1 MYVPCCADP
10 HVFFCSAVEIDRSY
24 FPLPPSPGDFF
35 GNSTYPDSCILLS
48 GDTALSCLAGQTP
61 INDGEYATPGRV
73 DSSQFMAWNES
84 SRITLI
90 QTGAT
95 DTLVGVRQI
104 NLNFYHE
111 PEAGIGLPEFTIS
124 VSISDPTTGASLPYT
139 FLNNQDLSMD
149 DSQVRNVTL
158 ALTEPI
164 TGDANRFHIEF
175 SLTSDIRQF
184 AVSEVQLCADDR
196 KCIYAKYFSD
206 GFMFF
211 CVYSS

>member
-1 MYVPCCADP
+1 MSLYL
-10 HVFFCSAVEIDRSY
+10 VEIDRFY
-24 FPLPPSPGDFF
+24 FPLPPLPGDFF
-35 GNSTYPDSCILLS
+35 GNSTYPDSCTPIP
-48 GDTALSCLAGQTP
+48 DALSCFDGQTP
-61 INDGEYATPGRV
+61 IHDEEYATPGRV

-111 PEAGIGLPEFTIS
+111 PEAGIGLPEFTLS
-124 VSISDPTTGASLPYT
+124 ASISDTTTGAPLPYT
-139 FLNNQDLSMD
+139 FLNNQDLSVD
-149 DSQVRNVTL
+149 DAQVSNVTL

-175 SLTSDIRQF
+175 SLTSDIQQF
-184 AVSEVQLCADDR
+184 AVSEVQLCADVR
-196 KCIYAKYFSD
+196 KCVMKHYHTIFQVCYFVLQLTLKWRLL
-206 GFMFF
+206 FLF
-211 CVYSS
+211 

>member
-1 MYVPCCADP
+1 MSLYL
-10 HVFFCSAVEIDRSY
+10 VEIDRSY
-24 FPLPPSPGDFF
+24 LPLPPSPGDFF

-48 GDTALSCLAGQTP
+48 GDTALSCLAGQSP
-61 INDGEYATPGRV
+61 IHDGEYATPGRV

-84 SRITLI
+84 SRITLT

-111 PEAGIGLPEFTIS
+111 PEAGIGLLEFTLS
-124 VSISDPTTGASLPYT
+124 VSMSDAMTGASLPYT
-139 FLNNQDLSMD
+139 FLNNQDLSVD
-149 DSQVRNVTL
+149 DAQVRNVTL

-175 SLTSDIRQF
+175 SLTSDIQQF
-184 AVSEVQLCADDR
+184 AVSEVQLCEDER
-196 KCIYAKYFSD
+196 KSLMKHHHTIFLFFFS
-206 GFMFF
+206 
-211 CVYSS
+211 S